1 MSMDLTKLFC
11 FTYPIGWDEIGVI
24 ATVIAVVVALA
35 ANQSSRKQL
44 VKALEMQEQSKNVEL
59 LGQRINVI
67 DSIQANVL
75 VSETAIKLLFNKS
88 VLSCYQ
94 TLKQQKVEYE
104 AAKNDEATF
113 FQAVDET
120 KEFRKPDD
128 DITSR
133 ISEYELF
140 MERSDCPA
148 KIFEEYKEYCKQN
161 EQWWSETGL
170 SDDRRIYN
178 HAEIRERMIKATR
191 DIEKTKNAL
200 MVAMGDYVASSIA
213 PVSMK

>member
-67 DSIQANVL
+67 DSIQADVL

-94 TLKQQKVEYE
+94 TLKQQKAEYE
-104 AAKNDEATF
+104 SAKNDEATF
-113 FQAVDET
+113 FRQWRKQKSLESQMMTSQA
-120 KEFRKPDD
+120 EFRNMNSLWNGQIVLQKFLRN
-128 DITSR
+128 IRNTVSKM
-133 ISEYELF
+133 SNGGL
-140 MERSDCPA
+140 
-148 KIFEEYKEYCKQN
+148 KQ
-161 EQWWSETGL
+161 
-170 SDDRRIYN
+170 
-178 HAEIRERMIKATR
+178 
-191 DIEKTKNAL
+191 
-200 MVAMGDYVASSIA
+200 V
-213 PVSMK
+213 